1 MTETTPPPSADAL
14 RAALLQNVFFRMAER
29 ASAGLT
35 LHDFLRDI
43 HFLLAE
49 LIHAPN
55 CYVCLHNA
63 TQQTNHFPYYVD
75 ERDGNALQQSNVPVR
90 RGLTDFVLRTGQPQI
105 VDQERLARLA
115 HSGEVTSV
123 RGDASF
129 NSWLG
134 VPITIRGRIGGVVA
148 VQDYSGTQFYTPEDA
163 DILNFV
169 AHQLGSA
176 IERHQALDALRKSEE
191 RYRSVIEKV
200 GVGVVVVQDGHM
212 VFVNPALER
221 IVGYSHEY
229 LLSHPFTSTVHPEDV
244 SAMVDRHQRRLH
256 GEPVEEH
263 YGFRIVTPSGEVR
276 SLELSAVT
284 LEWEGRPATLMFVVD
299 ATARLRAEAAQ
310 RQAIENQVEIANLKA
325 RFISMASHEF
335 RTPLATIHG
344 SVELL
349 QHYEARMTALQKQ
362 TTLDKI
368 EDAVQRMTH
377 LLDNVL
383 LIGRHDAGQLEF
395 RPAPMALAPFCQSLL
410 DELRSAMT
418 TAYQRVQWQLDLP
431 EETQTHLLDAG
442 LLRHI
447 LSNLLTN
454 ALKYSPQG
462 GNILLRA
469 RQKAHNLEIVV
480 SDQGIGIPEADQ
492 AGLFKGFQRAS
503 NVGAIPGTG
512 LGLAIVQ
519 QAVQRHG
526 GTITLQSQVGAGS
539 CFTITLPLTGSTP

>member
-1 MTETTPPPSADAL
+1 MEPAPPLSADAA

-29 ASAGLT
+29 ASAGLS

-63 TQQTNHFPYYVD
+63 QKQTNHFPYYVD
-75 ERDGNALQQSNVPVR
+75 ERDGNALEQSDVPVR
-90 RGLTDFVLRTGQPQI
+90 SGLTDFVLRTGRPQI
-105 VDQERLARLA
+105 IDQKRLAQLA
-115 HSGEVTSV
+115 HSTEVTSV
-123 RGDASF
+123 RGDSSF

-134 VPITIRGRIGGVVA
+134 VPITIRGHIGGMVA
-148 VQDYSGTQFYTPEDA
+148 VQDYSGTCFYTPEDA

-176 IERHQALDALRKSEE
+176 IERYQALEALRKSEE

-200 GVGVVVVQDGHM
+200 GVGVVVVQDGRM

-229 LLSHPFTSTVHPEDV
+229 LLSQPFTSTVHPEDV
-244 SAMVDRHQRRLH
+244 TTMVERHQRRLR

-263 YGFRIVTPSGEVR
+263 YGFRIVTQAGEVR

-299 ATARLRAEAAQ
+299 ASARLRAEAAQ
-310 RQAIENQVEIANLKA
+310 REAVSNQVEIANLKA
-325 RFISMASHEF
+325 RFIAMASHEF

-349 QHYEARMTALQKQ
+349 QHYEARMNATQRQA
-362 TTLDKI
+362 TLEKI
-368 EDAVQRMTH
+368 DAAVQRMTH

-395 RPAPMALAPFCQSLL
+395 RPAPLALAPFCQSLL
-410 DELRSAMT
+410 DELQSAMT
-418 TAYQRVQWQLDLP
+418 SAFQRVRWQLDLP
-431 EETQTHLLDAG
+431 EETQTHLLDAS
-442 LLRHI
+442 LLRHM
-447 LSNLLTN
+447 LTNLLTN

-462 GNILLRA
+462 GNVLLRA
-469 RQKAHNLEIVV
+469 RQNADHLELTVR
-480 SDQGIGIPEADQ
+480 DQGIGIPESDQ
-492 AGLFKGFQRAS
+492 PGLFKGFQRAS
-503 NVGAIPGTG
+503 NVGGIPGTG

-526 GTITLQSQVGAGS
+526 GSIALHSQVGVGS
-539 CFTITLPLTGSTP
+539 CFTITLPLNGNAT